1 MKRTRTRKA
10 AETFPPRSRIHE
22 VEAEPGG
29 PERATDEKLVG
40 RVLAGERN
48 LFEQLVLRYQR
59 RIMHYLIRMVKN
71 PDLAE
76 DLAQVTF
83 VKAYTALDS
92 FDPRYRFT
100 TWIYRI
106 ASNAAID
113 HLRRN
118 RIRPISLD
126 QPLETEDGTLEQQIP
141 STGPAPDELASQGE
155 IRVLL
160 RSAVD
165 RLPPEYRQ
173 LIALRHGSDCSYEEI
188 CSITGLPMGTVKNR
202 LFRARHLLKGI
213 LAGSELD
220 RGRDM
225 GGEEEA

>member
-1 MKRTRTRKA
+1 
-10 AETFPPRSRIHE
+10 

-29 PERATDEKLVG
+29 PERATDEEIVG
-40 RVLAGERN
+40 RVLAGERD
-48 LFEQLVLRYQR
+48 LFEELVLRYQR

-118 RIRPISLD
+118 RMRPRSLD
-126 QPLETEDGTLEQQIP
+126 QPLETEDGARGQQIP
-141 STGPAPDELASQGE
+141 SFGPAPDELAGQGE
-155 IRVLL
+155 VRVLL
-160 RSAVD
+160 WNTVD
-165 RLPPEYRQ
+165 RLPSEYRQ

-188 CSITGLPMGTVKNR
+188 CSVTGLPMGTVKNR
-202 LFRARHLLKGI
+202 LFRARNLLKEM
-213 LAGSELD
+213 LSGSELD
-220 RGRDM
+220 RGGES
-225 GGEEEA
+225 GGEVEA